1 MARTVRVGEFQRMQR
16 AGQGAGPSHTS
27 MGEMDAVGDGGG
39 VNGRDVAAVDQ
50 LTGQVVDSAPVDP
63 KPEDRADPLADLMHG
78 SEESDYPTESDVPC
92 DECGGV
98 VMLNSAEEDRRLA
111 SRVAEG
117 VEIEVLCDGCAAK
130 SKPGDRE
137 PTVAE
142 KLEALNVE
150 ARCTAEMPRSLVVGR
165 IREAS
170 YGMHPAPTEEDIQ
183 AEADRIWTSFG
194 ENRTGPAER
203 QPDWRDVVK
212 GRDGDDL
219 DERVSGRA
227 EKLAGEL
234 GRGLVADVG
243 PDGIVEGVRP
253 AEMTPDRGPDVGTT
267 VHQVGDEEPRFSGGG
282 ADDSTA
288 SDKIPSDADFRGKL
302 YLEAPELANIA
313 EGLIGQHG
321 FLDDLRHCDIRWYW
335 KRKTGVSKGRVKIG
349 FMKRASDL
357 LGHFSGADFIG
368 WLSAT
373 TARDGRFTDDQV
385 EAAVFHQLLH
395 IGSDDKGNWIFVP
408 HDFEGFAQEVRHY
421 GTWTEGLKLGGTAFV
436 AASQMGLFDAAD
448 EDEDDDEEED
458 VAGEVIEQVFGDEPA
473 DPDRPFDD
481 EEPDTAG
488 ELPTGEEIDA
498 AMTDRDLA

>member
-1 MARTVRVGEFQRMQR
+1 MARPVTLGQFQQMQR
-16 AGQGAGPSHTS
+16 
-27 MGEMDAVGDGGG
+27 GESDASGDREIGT
-39 VNGRDVAAVDQ
+39 RDVAATDP
-50 LTGQVVDSAPVDP
+50 LTGGVVDAEPVEP
-63 KPEDRADPLADLMHG
+63 KPEDREPMAGDG
-78 SEESDYPTESDVPC
+78 IRV
-92 DECGGV
+92 
-98 VMLNSAEEDRRLA
+98 LN
-111 SRVAEG
+111 
-117 VEIEVLCDGCAAK
+117 I
-130 SKPGDRE
+130 
-137 PTVAE
+137 
-142 KLEALNVE
+142 E
-150 ARCTAEMPRSLVVGR
+150 ARCTAEMPRSLVVAR

-170 YGMHPAPTEEDIQ
+170 YGLGPTEEEIQ

-194 ENRTGPAER
+194 DNRTGPQR
-203 QPDWRDVVK
+203 DWRDVVQDRA
-212 GRDGDDL
+212 GDGLDD
-219 DERVSGRA
+219 RVAGRA

-267 VHQVGDEEPRFSGGG
+267 VHQVSDQEPRFSGGG

-288 SDKIPSDADFRGKL
+288 SDKIPNDADFRGKL
-302 YLEAPELANIA
+302 YVEAPSLANLA
-313 EGLIGQHG
+313 EELIGRHG
-321 FLDDLRHCDIRWYW
+321 FLDDLKHCDIRWYW

-357 LGHFSGADFIG
+357 LGHFTGADFIG

-436 AASQMGLFDAAD
+436 AAQQMGLFDATADDDD
-448 EDEDDDEEED
+448 EDEDADDEEDPPDLTMGFDD
-458 VAGEVIEQVFGDEPA
+458 VAPVRVHDEDRPA
-473 DPDRPFDD
+473 DPDRPYDD
-481 EEPDTAG
+481 EEPDTSG
-488 ELPTGEEIDA
+488 ELPTGEEIEASLRCPHGHDGC
-498 AMTDRDLA
+498 DGKHDLADDPLTDPAVI